1 MTQDLLGRVAIVTG
15 GGLGIGRAHALELAS
30 QGATVVIVDP
40 GANLDGSSSGATP
53 ADQVV
58 EEIAAAGGRA
68 KAVALSVTDFGGV
81 AGLVDDVVAEF
92 GRLDVVVNNAGITRD
107 GMIATMEESAWDA
120 VIAVHLK
127 GTFNLI
133 RHAAGH
139 WRARSKAGE
148 AVTGRIINTT
158 SGAGMRGN
166 IGQTNYSAAKAA
178 IATLTVV
185 SAMEL
190 APYGVT
196 VNAISPVARTRMTGA
211 VDGFLADTEDDFD
224 PFDPANSSPV
234 VAYLASERAGWISG
248 QVIRIDGN
256 QLRSYQRWSVSEQ
269 AFTPGEAR
277 RLRYEEL
284 DTAIK
289 ALYGA
294 APLGLTDRRLRFNA

>member
-1 MTQDLLGRVAIVTG
+1 
-15 GGLGIGRAHALELAS
+15 
-30 QGATVVIVDP
+30 
-40 GANLDGSSSGATP
+40 
-53 ADQVV
+53 
-58 EEIAAAGGRA
+58 
-68 KAVALSVTDFGGV
+68 
-81 AGLVDDVVAEF
+81 
-92 GRLDVVVNNAGITRD
+92 
-107 GMIATMEESAWDA
+107 MIATMEESAWDA